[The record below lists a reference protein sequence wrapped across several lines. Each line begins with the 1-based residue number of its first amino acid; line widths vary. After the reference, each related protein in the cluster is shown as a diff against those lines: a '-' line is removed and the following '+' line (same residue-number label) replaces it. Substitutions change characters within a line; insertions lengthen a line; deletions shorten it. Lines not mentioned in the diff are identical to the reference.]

1 MAKDISKMKPEGIKP
16 GRLVETTGTCRY
28 CHNLVAIKADPEAT
42 EEEKDEIASAD
53 CSCQDGISNTFSITI
68 SLNPFVLDFVL
79 TNKINERYDGMP
91 EDARRALIS
100 CLKPVAYGKLDKI
113 TVKVDEAVT
122 IKIYRSTKGL
132 NLKRTT
138 KEDDIMDEWSPS

>member
-16 GRLVETTGTCRY
+16 GRLVETTGTCKY
-28 CHNLVAIKADPEAT
+28 CHNLVTIKALPDAT
-42 EEEKDEIASAD
+42 EEEKDEIASVD
-53 CSCQDGISNTFSITI
+53 CDCQDGKDAMDIETS
-68 SLNPFVLDFVL
+68 VRVL
-79 TNKINERYDGMP
+79 TNKINDRYNGMP

-132 NLKRTT
+132 NLKRTV

>member
-1 MAKDISKMKPEGIKP
+1 MAKDISKMKPEGIEP

-53 CSCQDGISNTFSITI
+53 CSCQDGKDARDIETS
-68 SLNPFVLDFVL
+68 VRVL

-132 NLKRTT
+132 NLKRTV

>member
-1 MAKDISKMKPEGIKP
+1 MSVKNISIEKPVNIKP
-16 GRLVETTGTCRY
+16 GRLIEATGTCKFR
-28 CHNLVAIKADPEAT
+28 HNLVTIKADPRAT
-42 EEEKDEIASAD
+42 EAEKDEIASAD
-53 CSCQDGISNTFSITI
+53 CSCLDGKDARDIETS
-68 SLNPFVLDFVL
+68 VRVL

-91 EDARRALIS
+91 EDARKALIS

>member
-1 MAKDISKMKPEGIKP
+1 MPKVMPKVITKDRPEGIKP

-42 EEEKDEIASAD
+42 EEEKDEIASTD
-53 CSCQDGISNTFSITI
+53 CSCQDGKDARDIETS
-68 SLNPFVLDFVL
+68 VRVL
-79 TNKINERYDGMP
+79 TNKINDRYNGMP

-132 NLKRTT
+132 NLKRTV

>member
-16 GRLVETTGTCRY
+16 GRLVETTGTCKY
-28 CHNLVAIKADPEAT
+28 CHNLVAIKADPKAT
-42 EEEKDEIASAD
+42 EEEKNKIASAD
-53 CSCQDGISNTFSITI
+53 CSCQDGKDARDIEIS
-68 SLNPFVLDFVL
+68 VRVL
-79 TNKINERYDGMP
+79 TNKINDRYYEMP

-132 NLKRTT
+132 NLKRTV
-138 KEDDIMDEWSPS
+138 KEDDIMDEWSSS

>member
-16 GRLVETTGTCRY
+16 GRLVETTGTCKY
-28 CHNLVAIKADPEAT
+28 CHNLVAIKALPDAT
-42 EEEKDEIASAD
+42 EEEKDEIASVD
-53 CSCQDGISNTFSITI
+53 CDCQDGKDARDIETS
-68 SLNPFVLDFVL
+68 VRVL
-79 TNKINERYDGMP
+79 TNKINDRYNGMP

-132 NLKRTT
+132 NLKRTV

>member
-1 MAKDISKMKPEGIKP
+1 MAKNISKMKPEGIKP
-16 GRLVETTGTCRY
+16 GRLVETTGTCKY
-28 CHNLVAIKADPEAT
+28 CHNLVTIKALPEAT
-42 EEEKDEIASAD
+42 EEEKNEIASVD
-53 CSCQDGISNTFSITI
+53 CDCQDGKDARDIETS
-68 SLNPFVLDFVL
+68 VQVL
-79 TNKINERYDGMP
+79 TNKINDRYNGMP
-91 EDARRALIS
+91 KDARRALIS

-132 NLKRTT
+132 NLKRTV

>member
-1 MAKDISKMKPEGIKP
+1 MATKDVSKEKPEGIKP
-16 GRLVETTGTCRY
+16 GRLVETTGTCKY
-28 CHNLVAIKADPEAT
+28 CHNLVTIKALPEAT
-42 EEEKDEIASAD
+42 EEEKDEIASVD
-53 CSCQDGISNTFSITI
+53 CDCQDGKDARDIETS
-68 SLNPFVLDFVL
+68 VRVL

>member
-53 CSCQDGISNTFSITI
+53 CSYQDGKDARDIETS
-68 SLNPFVLDFVL
+68 VRVL
-79 TNKINERYDGMP
+79 TNKINDRYNGMP

-132 NLKRTT
+132 NLKRTV

>member
-1 MAKDISKMKPEGIKP
+1 MATKDISKEKPENLAK
-16 GRLVETTGTCRY
+16 GRLVETTGTCKY
-28 CHNLVAIKADPEAT
+28 CHNLVTIKADPKAT
-42 EEEKDEIASAD
+42 EEEKNKIASTE
-53 CSCQDGISNTFSITI
+53 CSCKDGKDAMDIETS
-68 SLNPFVLDFVL
+68 VRVL
-79 TNKINERYDGMP
+79 TNKINDRYNGMP

-138 KEDDIMDEWSPS
+138 KEDDIMGEWSPK

>member
-1 MAKDISKMKPEGIKP
+1 MAINISKMKPEDLQP
-16 GRLVETTGTCRY
+16 GRLIDTTGTCKY
-28 CHNLVAIKADPEAT
+28 CKNIVMIKADPDSTQKELD
-42 EEEKDEIASAD
+42 KIASTE
-53 CSCQDGISNTFSITI
+53 CSCQDSKDAQEIETS
-68 SLNPFVLDFVL
+68 VRVL
-79 TNKINERYDGMP
+79 TQKINDRYSGMP

-132 NLKRTT
+132 NLKRTV
-138 KEDDIMDEWSPS
+138 KEDDIMDEWSPN

>member
-16 GRLVETTGTCRY
+16 GRLVETTGTCKY
-28 CHNLVAIKADPEAT
+28 CHNLVTIKALPEAT
-42 EEEKDEIASAD
+42 EEEKDEIASVD
-53 CSCQDGISNTFSITI
+53 CDCQDGKDARDIETSVRI
-68 SLNPFVLDFVL
+68 L

-138 KEDDIMDEWSPS
+138 KGDDIMDEWSPS

>member
-1 MAKDISKMKPEGIKP
+1 MARDISKEKPEGIKP
-16 GRLVETTGTCRY
+16 GRLVETTGTCKY
-28 CHNLVAIKADPEAT
+28 CHNLVTIKALPEAT
-42 EEEKDEIASAD
+42 EEEKDEIASVD
-53 CSCQDGISNTFSITI
+53 CDCQDGKDARDIETS
-68 SLNPFVLDFVL
+68 VRVL
-79 TNKINERYDGMP
+79 TNKINDRYNGMP

-132 NLKRTT
+132 NLKRTV